1 MPFSKKQVPTAEPA
15 FPPRERAHAPL
26 LVEMLGMSEEEF
38 REKFKG
44 SPVKRAKWR
53 GLMRNVA
60 AALASSDDFVAEA
73 APVQGLGLP

>member
-1 MPFSKKQVPTAEPA
+1 MTED
-15 FPPRERAHAPL
+15 
-26 LVEMLGMSEEEF
+26 EF

-60 AALASSDDFVAEA
+60 AALSSSEDPAAEVALLEA
-73 APVQGLGLP
+73 LSHPEEVVRAQAELSLRAIRNMRTCKS